1 MEPLITS
8 KAILRNDKVRMRKA
22 LCVDLSKQDMC
33 CMQILAELM
42 TFSRTS
48 SPLSEGDQQHAL
60 HLLLSHACAASMPP
74 ASTSGG
80 NTASSQDLQAQ
91 LKHVGGSDQ
100 EAVSSVVC
108 CALQG
113 MAQSGYADLL
123 SSTALPHLFAAAG
136 LPAASQ
142 APAQAKAVHS
152 STTALPGQRTSE
164 APMHSGSRELG
175 PGSEVSGSILLAD
188 GRAVPA
194 LAGIARASSQLREP
208 ILAAFKAGIPSALA
222 RAAAEDGESC
232 LDNAFPE
239 CKAGLLKCF
248 LWYFFLGDLF
258 YGLKTEAGHLFLCR
272 FPAQPSSDD
281 ALRRESSSR
290 GPNKR

>member
-1 MEPLITS
+1 MEPLINFNES
-8 KAILRNDKVRMRKA
+8 LRNIKVRMRRA
-22 LCVDLSKQDMC
+22 ICVDLSKQDMC
-33 CMQILAELM
+33 CMQILADLM
-42 TFSRTS
+42 TFPRTS

-60 HLLLSHACAASMPP
+60 QLLLSYACAASMPP

-80 NTASSQDLQAQ
+80 NTATSQDLQAQ
-91 LKHVGGSDQ
+91 LRHVGGSDQ
-100 EAVSSVVC
+100 EAVSNVVS
-108 CALQG
+108 CALEG

-142 APAQAKAVHS
+142 APAQAKAVQS
-152 STTALPGQRTSE
+152 STSALPGQRTSE

-175 PGSEVSGSILLAD
+175 PGSEVSGSNLLAD

-222 RAAAEDGESC
+222 GAAAEGESC
-232 LDNAFPE
+232 IDNTFPD
-239 CKAGLLKCF
+239 CKAGLLNCF
-248 LWYFFLGDLF
+248 LWSFFLEDLF
-258 YGLKTEAGHLFLCR
+258 NGLKTEAGHFILMQTPSTALF
-272 FPAQPSSDD
+272 
-281 ALRRESSSR
+281 
-290 GPNKR
+290 